1 MTWENT
7 IKLLGPSKRVP
18 HRQVSMNYSG
28 CVQTGANAL
37 RLDRQG
43 VICYGKRRILS
54 KINPVKK
61 EPVTSAVFRH
71 KPWRVGCMADRISW
85 ALLGF
90 LISFL
95 CFFFLSFFLF
105 GSLFSLPH
113 QYKVLSGQLWW
124 AGASPVLNL
133 WPGQRERRN
142 EAGREGRETVRGS
155 RHSAKCRRVE
165 SGSVTKMCPA

>member
-1 MTWENT
+1 M
-7 IKLLGPSKRVP
+7 P

-43 VICYGKRRILS
+43 VICYGRRGILS

-61 EPVTSAVFRH
+61 EPVMSAVFRH
-71 KPWRVGCMADRISW
+71 KPLRVGYMADRISW

-90 LISFL
+90 LISSL
-95 CFFFLSFFLF
+95 SLSFFFSFFFVLF

-113 QYKVLSGQLWW
+113 QYKVLSGQL
-124 AGASPVLNL
+124 
-133 WPGQRERRN
+133 
-142 EAGREGRETVRGS
+142 
-155 RHSAKCRRVE
+155 
-165 SGSVTKMCPA
+165 